1 MRSAAGEIF
10 GPDLPG
16 GLSPSPTNG
25 SQGETGT
32 GEAPNPPYRGFFL
45 GGFGGR
51 RYFDVTHAWLE
62 LYSTAPAG
70 SVRGLVEGIIWNVLF
85 AWIAAVTFGATYNG
99 FAQP

>member
-1 MRSAAGEIF
+1 MALGVTPNALSSRRDF
-10 GPDLPG
+10 GPDLPR

-51 RYFDVTHAWLE
+51 RL
-62 LYSTAPAG
+62 G
-70 SVRGLVEGIIWNVLF
+70 SLSSLH
-85 AWIAAVTFGATYNG
+85 
-99 FAQP
+99 